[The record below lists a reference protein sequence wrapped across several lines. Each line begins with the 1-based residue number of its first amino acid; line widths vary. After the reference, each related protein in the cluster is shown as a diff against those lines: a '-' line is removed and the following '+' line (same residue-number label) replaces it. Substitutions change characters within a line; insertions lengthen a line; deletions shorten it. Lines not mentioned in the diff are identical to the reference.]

1 MKRESSLSCWVL
13 LDFFKFNHISCS
25 LFLKST
31 LRLNKVVSF
40 STDLLSETVWFCCLF
55 SFVISSRGL
64 PNVFHSLADISSVEK
79 KFEAAIEAMIN
90 FQTERPSVMHTK
102 YDYNKSQGWE
112 SRENEIQNPFIEP
125 MAYRD
130 LKTENNEI
138 FSTNVTNMTCLKKT
152 VIFIQKYKY
161 EVWI

>member
-1 MKRESSLSCWVL
+1 M
-13 LDFFKFNHISCS
+13 
-25 LFLKST
+25 
-31 LRLNKVVSF
+31 
-40 STDLLSETVWFCCLF
+40 
-55 SFVISSRGL
+55 
-64 PNVFHSLADISSVEK
+64 AYISSVEK